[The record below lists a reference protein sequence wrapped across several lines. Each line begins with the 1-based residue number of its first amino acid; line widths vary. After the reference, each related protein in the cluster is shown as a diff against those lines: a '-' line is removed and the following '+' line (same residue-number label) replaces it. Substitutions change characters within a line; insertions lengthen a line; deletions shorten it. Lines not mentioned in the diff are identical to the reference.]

1 MHPCHGFIEGRG
13 SIGDD
18 GGMGGLFDLSGKIAL
33 VTGGSRGLGRSI
45 ARAFAEHGADV
56 VVSSRK
62 LDACEL
68 VAREIEGI
76 GRRALAHACHMGHWS
91 EIDGLVEA
99 AYGAFGR
106 IDILVNNAG
115 MTPVVKSSVEAG
127 EDLFDKVVSLNFK
140 GPYRLSA
147 LVGTRMMAQG
157 GGSIINVS
165 SVGSL
170 IPRAPFGPYAGA
182 KAALNAITIAHSQEF
197 GPKVRVNAI
206 LPGAFR
212 TDIAKAWPKEK
223 EANLQAAIPRYGEPH
238 EIVTTAIYLASD
250 HSSYTTGAM
259 IRVDGGRRD

>member
-1 MHPCHGFIEGRG
+1 L
-13 SIGDD
+13 S
-18 GGMGGLFDLSGKIAL
+18 GLFDLSGKIAL
-33 VTGGSRGLGRSI
+33 VTGGSRGLGYQI

-62 LDACEL
+62 VDACEAI
-68 VAREIEGI
+68 AREIEGL
-76 GRRALAHACHMGHWS
+76 GRRALAYACHMGHWS

-99 AYGAFGR
+99 AYGTFGR

-115 MTPVVKSSVEAG
+115 MSPVVPSSAAATE
-127 EDLFDKVVSLNFK
+127 ELFDKVVSLNFK

-147 LVGTRMMAQG
+147 LVGTRMVSQG

-165 SVGSL
+165 SVGSI
-170 IPRAPFGPYAGA
+170 IPRAAFGPYAGA
-182 KAALNAITIAHSQEF
+182 KAALNAITVAHSQEF

-212 TDIAKAWPKEK
+212 TDIAKAWPKDK

-238 EIVTTAIYLASD
+238 EIVTTALYLASD